1 MPTLYNFNNFEK
13 LSNLTRNLL
22 TEVELIGPAS
32 GFVSTSFN
40 DQVVQALKIGK
51 KYS

>member
-13 LSNLTRNLL
+13 LSNLTQNLL
-22 TEVELIGPAS
+22 PEVELIGPAS

-51 KYS
+51 KYN